1 MGKKNGLEPASVL
14 GAAVREGR
22 AVTAWGVLVLWE
34 AALPPEVLVRLT
46 LAESFPVHLSTRASG
61 RSKDF
66 NSSRLILLS
75 CNNIDMLLFSIFI
88 HPPAKKEQL
97 PSGHS

>member
-1 MGKKNGLEPASVL
+1 MGRRMAQSQRMLW

-22 AVTAWGVLVLWE
+22 AGHSTGGAGSLGGGP
-34 AALPPEVLVRLT
+34 AHEVLVRLT
-46 LAESFPVHLSTRASG
+46 LAEPFPVHLSTRASG

>member
-1 MGKKNGLEPASVL
+1 MGKKNGSEPGSFL
-14 GAAVREGR
+14 GRGCEGGKGKAFEGLIPLGGSPGHRSAGEGHLGR
-22 AVTAWGVLVLWE
+22 ALPSAPE
-34 AALPPEVLVRLT
+34 RQAA
-46 LAESFPVHLSTRASG
+46 G

-88 HPPAKKEQL
+88 HPPAKKERL
-97 PSGHS
+97 PPGHS